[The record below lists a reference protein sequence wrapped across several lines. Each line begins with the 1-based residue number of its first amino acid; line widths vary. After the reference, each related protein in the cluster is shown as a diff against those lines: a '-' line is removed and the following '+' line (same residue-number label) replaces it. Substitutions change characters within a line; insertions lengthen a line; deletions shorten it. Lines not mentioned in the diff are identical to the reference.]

1 MTAIDAFQLLTAREP
16 FPWQQRLLKK
26 WEVADFTDDILR
38 LETGTG
44 KTSTI
49 AIWLAALAANP
60 ARVPRRLVYVV
71 NRRTV
76 VDQTTSEVED
86 ICERLRGTQLDS
98 MLRSLSTISLDSNEV
113 ALAVSTLR
121 GQLADNQNWSADPAR
136 PSVIVGTVDMIG
148 SRLLFSGYG
157 IGWKTR
163 PLHAG
168 FLGQDTII
176 LHDECHLEPAFQSLL
191 ESIRFQQRDSFRPAK
206 IIALSATP
214 RKGQGTTFELSKDD
228 YDDPTLKK
236 RLHALKKLTIH
247 PLGKKSKSLSESI
260 SKKALEYTANEKPI
274 LIYTNKVEDALKI
287 AETLQKA
294 CGETKG
300 DVRLLTGT
308 MRGLERDKLMKDT
321 AFIQFLPGRKA
332 TDSRAT
338 FLVATSAGE
347 VGVNLSSAHLVC
359 DLVSYERMAQ
369 RLGRL
374 NRFGEFD
381 EATVDVFHAEEQEEQ
396 LEATRLLLE
405 ELNGDASPANLSKLD
420 VGKRDAASSPLPEII
435 PATDILFD
443 ALSLTS
449 IRDLPSKPSTLDSFL
464 HGDCEKEKP
473 RTTIAWRDEVAR
485 IQDDLLEKFPPEELL
500 ESFRLKP
507 HETLSDRADR
517 VLKELQGL
525 AVSQSEQPIWLV
537 DHSGKVQIKKM
548 GNLRYWKTLDSPIVI
563 LPPAVGG
570 LSAAGTLDANAPAP
584 EVSLDVSCH
593 YGERHRT
600 WDIAWPGQEWKLV
613 QRIEFDSEETEE
625 PSVWSWYERA
635 WGGDGEGRQTSQT
648 VYLDEHQNDVETLA
662 LAMAK
667 SLGFPPELCE
677 AVKLSTRW
685 HDRGKSRS
693 TWQASAGN
701 TELRAIAKPLRK
713 SSSRAGFRHELSSLV
728 DIQADPVF
736 LKLTNEQREIVQHVI
751 ATHHGRARPV
761 FPAKELND
769 PETPSHL
776 VKQLT
781 NQVPLRFADLQKKFG
796 HWGLAYLES
805 ILRAADYAASAGRK
819 PNESQHD

>member
-1 MTAIDAFQLLTAREP
+1 MTPFEAFRILTAREP
-16 FPWQQRLLKK
+16 FPWQQRLLEK
-26 WEVADFTDDILR
+26 WEVADFTDDIIR

-44 KTSTI
+44 KTTTI

-60 ARVPRRLVYVV
+60 AKVPRRLVYVV

-86 ICERLRGTQLDS
+86 ICRRLSGTDLDA

-121 GQLADNQNWSADPAR
+121 GQLADNQIWSADPAR

-176 LHDECHLEPAFQSLL
+176 IHDECHLEPAFQSLL
-191 ESIRFQQRDSFRPAK
+191 ESIRVQQRDSFRPTK

-214 RKGQGTTFELSKDD
+214 RRGQGSTFELSKDD
-228 YDDPTLKK
+228 YDDPILRK
-236 RLHALKKLTIH
+236 RLHAPKKLTIH
-247 PLGKKSKSLSESI
+247 QPIKGTKLPDLI
-260 SKKALEYTANEKPI
+260 AKKALDYSANERPI
-274 LIYTNKVEDALKI
+274 LVFSNSVEDVRKI
-287 AETLQKA
+287 ADAL
-294 CGETKG
+294 TKSLG
-300 DVRLLTGT
+300 NKKDVVRMLTGT
-308 MRGLERDKLMKDT
+308 MRGLERDKLTEDPV
-321 AFIQFLPGRKA
+321 FVQFLPGRKSTESQTA
-332 TDSRAT
+332 

-381 EATVDVFHAEEQEEQ
+381 EATVDVFHAEELEEQ

-420 VGKRDAASSPLPEII
+420 EGKRDAASSPLPEII

-449 IRDLPSKPSTLDSFL
+449 IRDLPSKPSTLDPLL
-464 HGDCEKEKP
+464 HGVREKEKP
-473 RTTIAWRDEVAR
+473 RITVAWREEVAT
-485 IQDDLLEKFPPEELL
+485 IQDELLEKFPPEELL
-500 ESFRLKP
+500 ESYRLKP
-507 HETLSDRADR
+507 HETLSDSANR
-517 VLKELQGL
+517 VLIELKELAG
-525 AVSQSEQPIWLV
+525 SHPEQHIWLV
-537 DHSGKVQIKKM
+537 DHMGKAKITKL
-548 GNLRYWKTLDSPIVI
+548 GSIRYWKTLNSPIVI
-563 LPPAVGG
+563 LPPSVGG
-570 LSAAGTLDANAPAP
+570 LSATGTLNANAPAS

-600 WDIAWPGQEWKLV
+600 WNTAWPGQEWKLV
-613 QRIEFDSEETEE
+613 QRIEFDSEEAEE
-625 PSVWSWYERA
+625 PRVWSWYERA

-648 VYLDEHQNDVETLA
+648 VYLDEHQNDVEALA

-667 SLGFPPELCE
+667 SLGFSPELCE
-677 AVKLSTRW
+677 AVKLSARW
-685 HDRGKSRS
+685 HDRGKSRA

-701 TELRAIAKPLRK
+701 TELRAIAKPLQK
-713 SSSRAGFRHELSSLV
+713 ASLRAGFRHELASLV
-728 DIQADPVF
+728 DIQSDPDF
-736 LKLTNEQREIVQHVI
+736 LKLTDEQREIVQHVI

-761 FPAKELND
+761 FPAKELID

-776 VKQLT
+776 VRQLT
-781 NQVPLRFADLQKKFG
+781 NQVPLRFADLQKEYG
-796 HWGLAYLES
+796 HWGLAYVES

-819 PNESQHD
+819 PNEAHHD